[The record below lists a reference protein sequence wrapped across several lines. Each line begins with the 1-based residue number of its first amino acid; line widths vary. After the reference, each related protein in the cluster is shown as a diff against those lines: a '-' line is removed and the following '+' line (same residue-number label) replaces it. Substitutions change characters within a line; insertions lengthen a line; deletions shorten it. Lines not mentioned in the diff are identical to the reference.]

1 MKDWQYL
8 ALVIVVCSVR
18 LGSYLSHLTKIGMAM
33 IGKMDALMEKINDL
47 ERKWDD
53 AELWK
58 SN

>member
-8 ALVIVVCSVR
+8 ALVIVVCSVY
-18 LGSYLSHLTKIGMAM
+18 LGSYLSHLNKIGMAM